1 MTGSASSLKR
11 FPMCS
16 KCSRR
21 RNPRSSARKAD
32 WASAC
37 RSPKRS
43 SSFTAGRSF
52 IVRLPLMEGVQ
63 AAEPVR
69 ETSVLPQ
76 ADMHR
81 ILVVDDNRDNADSLA
96 MMLRLMGTE
105 VGAAYDGEQALE
117 LAATRQPQVILLDI
131 GIPRLDGYEV
141 CRRIRQQSWGKAIVI
156 IALTGWG
163 QQEDRARSLEA
174 GFDHHLVKP
183 VDAAELVEVLGQLHR
198 AA

>member
-1 MTGSASSLKR
+1 M
-11 FPMCS
+11 
-16 KCSRR
+16 
-21 RNPRSSARKAD
+21 
-32 WASAC
+32 
-37 RSPKRS
+37 
-43 SSFTAGRSF
+43 
-52 IVRLPLMEGVQ
+52 
-63 AAEPVR
+63 
-69 ETSVLPQ
+69 LPQ